1 MINYEQHLAATAQSA
16 QTSAGANQSGT
27 KVGFLKLPNDGS
39 EALVRINYGS
49 VSEFM
54 MTSYH
59 QLDASQKYMKIE
71 CLAPQGTYGSTC
83 PLCTAAASNP
93 SISKAKTRIFV
104 PMLAAYREASGV
116 LSAPVP
122 VIWDAAANARQDY
135 AKALATKLADFGNLR
150 DHVFILRRHGT
161 GLDTSYSIDYVPSL
175 DSEEY
180 VPKDFSAFANF
191 NIAKHSYWVKSL
203 DEITTFLT
211 TGSFPQYQK
220 QDQSTVSVP
229 KTAAPTAATAGSIPV
244 KIPDTGYSNYTTPT
258 PAAIPTPTETPAPI
272 PMAAPAPVE
281 PTPEPV
287 ATPEPTPATPGR
299 NFGGGFGS
307 FLGGEKKD
315 KFSW

>member
-16 QTSAGANQSGT
+16 QASTGTNQGGT

-104 PMLAAYREASGV
+104 PMLAAYREAGGV

-161 GLDTSYSIDYVPSL
+161 GLDTSYSIDYVPAL

-220 QDQSTVSVP
+220 QDQPTAPAPKVSVLSARP
-229 KTAAPTAATAGSIPV
+229 QATVTPEPQYTAPAAPAFAPA
-244 KIPDTGYSNYTTPT
+244 
-258 PAAIPTPTETPAPI
+258 PAAPAPI
-272 PMAAPAPVE
+272 PMAAPSPVE
-281 PTPEPV
+281 STPEPV

-299 NFGGGFGS
+299 NFGSGFGS